1 METAKKMGRPK
12 SLNPRNIR
20 LEIRLNENEN
30 KMLDE
35 CVTKLGITKTDVL
48 IKGLKRDLFPNKKIG
63 YCLPAK
69 TVNILHTKAN
79 FDKSIIS

>member
-48 IKGLKRDLFPNKKIG
+48 IKGLKEIYSQIKK
-63 YCLPAK
+63 
-69 TVNILHTKAN
+69 
-79 FDKSIIS
+79 

>member
-35 CVTKLGITKTDVL
+35 CVKKLWITKTDVL
-48 IKGLKRDLFPNKKIG
+48 IKCLKEIYSQIKK
-63 YCLPAK
+63 
-69 TVNILHTKAN
+69 
-79 FDKSIIS
+79 